1 LELVSLLPQ
10 MSQWDDRIEAFARA
24 MAVKFADFL
33 PRLFAAFL
41 VLLAFWIFHR
51 FLQRI
56 LNRTLFSGRF
66 DFMAADIVR
75 KLVKYVILGLGL
87 LMAASQ
93 LGFDIVSM
101 LAGLGVA
108 GLAVGLAA
116 KDTLSNFIAGL
127 IILWDRPFALGDD
140 VEIAGVEGLV
150 RHIELRATK
159 LETLDGNDVIIPNG
173 EVVSKNIV
181 NYTRTPRVRVR
192 VPLAVAHGAEAE
204 SVRQALLE
212 LPKGDERVLSEP
224 APSVDLMDM
233 SGPSLL
239 FELRFWIGSPRTRN
253 AVRSE
258 YLEKAKRALREAD
271 ILIPAGPGE
280 LIVWERTRQGEG
292 EKKT

>member
-1 LELVSLLPQ
+1 
-10 MSQWDDRIEAFARA
+10 MSQWDDRVEAFARA
-24 MAVKFADFL
+24 MAVKLADVL

-41 VLLAFWIFHR
+41 VLLVFWVIHR

-56 LNRTLFSGRF
+56 LSRTLFSGRF
-66 DFMAADIVR
+66 DLLAADIVK
-75 KLVKYVILGLGL
+75 KLVKYVVLGLGL

-127 IILWDRPFALGDD
+127 IILWDRPFVLGDD
-140 VEIAGVEGLV
+140 VEIAGVEGFV

-204 SVRQALLE
+204 SLRRALLE
-212 LPKGDERVLSEP
+212 LPKGDKRVLSEP
-224 APSVDLMDM
+224 APSVELTEMT
-233 SGPSLL
+233 GPSLL
-239 FELRFWIGSPRTRN
+239 LELRFWVDSPRNRN

-258 YLEKAKRALREAD
+258 YLEKAKRALKEAG
-271 ILIPAGPGE
+271 IVVPAGPGE
-280 LIVWERTRQGEG
+280 VIVHERVKEAGPG
-292 EKKT
+292 GGG